1 MPHDD
6 GGKACKACKAR
17 ESTREHR
24 ELRAD
29 ECSHHTRFD

>member
-1 MPHDD
+1 MPYDD
-6 GGKACKACKAR
+6 GGKACKAR
-17 ESTREHR
+17 ESAREHR